1 MEIVTAPNV
10 TAPNVA
16 VPNVAVPNVLAT
28 RYAGADL
35 AAIWSP
41 EHKIVLER
49 QLWIA
54 VLGAQRDLGIAVP
67 DGVVEDY
74 EAVIGKVDLDSIA
87 ARERVTR
94 HDVKARIEEF
104 NALAGH
110 EHIHKG
116 MTSRDLTENVEQLQI
131 RQSLAL
137 VRQRVV
143 ATLARLGRLA
153 TEHESLVMA
162 GRSHNVAA
170 QATTLGKRFATVADE
185 MMVALDRLDDL
196 LARYPL
202 RGIKGPMG
210 TAQDML
216 DLLDGDAD
224 KLATLEGRVAS
235 HLGFGQVLTS
245 VGQVYPR
252 SLDFDVVSALVQLVA
267 GPSNLATTIRLMA
280 GIELVT
286 EGFKEGQVGSSAMPH
301 KMNTRSCERVNGLAV
316 VLRGQLAMVGELA
329 GDQWN
334 EGDVSCSV
342 VRRVALPDAFFA
354 CDGLFQTFL
363 TVLDEFGAFP
373 AVIQRELDRY
383 LPFLTTTKVLMT
395 AVRNGVG
402 REEAHEAI
410 KTHAVAVA
418 LEMRQGR
425 TDNDLFDR
433 LSADP
438 RLGLTRDQIAA
449 LVADPIEFTGA
460 AVAQVQAVV
469 RRIEEAVATDPA
481 AAAYSPGAI
490 L

>member
-1 MEIVTAPNV
+1 MT
-10 TAPNVA
+10 
-16 VPNVAVPNVLAT
+16 VPNVLAT
-28 RYAGADL
+28 RYAADDL
-35 AAIWSP
+35 VRIWSP

-54 VLGAQRDLGIAVP
+54 VLKAQRDLGVDVP
-67 DGVVEDY
+67 DGVVEAY
-74 EAVIGKVDLDSIA
+74 EAVVDQVDLASIA

-104 NALAGH
+104 CALAGH

-131 RQSLAL
+131 KASLGL
-137 VRQRVV
+137 VRDRVV
-143 ATLARLGRLA
+143 ATLARLARLA
-153 TEHESLVMA
+153 SEHESLVMT

-185 MMVALDRLDDL
+185 MLVGAGPASRTCWRATRCAASRARSAPPRTCSTCSTAPRDRL
-196 LARYPL
+196 AE
-202 RGIKGPMG
+202 
-210 TAQDML
+210 
-216 DLLDGDAD
+216 
-224 KLATLEGRVAS
+224 LEQRVAG
-235 HLGFGQVLTS
+235 HLGFDQVLTS

-252 SLDFDVVSALVQLVA
+252 SLDFDVVSALVQVVA

-316 VLRGQLAMVGELA
+316 VLRGYLSMVGELA

-373 AVIQRELDRY
+373 AVVAARARPLPAVPRDHQGADGRGPQRGGPR
-383 LPFLTTTKVLMT
+383 
-395 AVRNGVG
+395 G
-402 REEAHEAI
+402 RA
-410 KTHAVAVA
+410 
-418 LEMRQGR
+418 RGDQGR
-425 TDNDLFDR
+425 RRRGRAGDARRARPTNDVFDR
-433 LSADP
+433 LAADE
-438 RLGLTRDQIAA
+438 RLGLTEQQLAS
-449 LVADPIEFTGA
+449 LVADPITFTGA
-460 AVAQVQAVV
+460 AVDQVQAVV
-469 RRIEEAVATDPA
+469 RRVDEVAQAHPE
-481 AAAYSPGAI
+481 AAAYTPGDI